1 MLSVLQEKQL
11 TLRPEKC
18 KLGKPKVK
26 WFGHIYSKDGMS
38 PDPEKCKVIKDWPE
52 PTTIADVKSFLQTVQ
67 FNSKFLAG
75 RPREPSYPELTEPLR
90 ALTKKGAK
98 FVWTRRESSA
108 FQQIKERLCRMTILA
123 PYDVNSKTRLYVDS
137 SPVGTQASVAQLDTV
152 DGEEHW
158 RPVNHTSRP

>member
-1 MLSVLQEKQL
+1 MPYIHIKDDILVYDKGDEQDPHLWNVLSVLQEKQL

-75 RPREPSYPELTEPLR
+75 HPGEPSYPELTEPLK
-90 ALTKKGAK
+90 ALTKKSAK
-98 FVWTRRESSA
+98 FV
-108 FQQIKERLCRMTILA
+108 
-123 PYDVNSKTRLYVDS
+123 
-137 SPVGTQASVAQLDTV
+137 
-152 DGEEHW
+152 
-158 RPVNHTSRP
+158 